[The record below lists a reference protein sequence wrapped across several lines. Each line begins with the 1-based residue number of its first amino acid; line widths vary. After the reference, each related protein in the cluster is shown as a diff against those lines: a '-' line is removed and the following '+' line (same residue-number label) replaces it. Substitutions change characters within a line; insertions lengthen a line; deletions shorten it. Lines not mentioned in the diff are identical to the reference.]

1 MLLAREPNRFRQIA
15 EKIDY
20 RRAAELK
27 GAGLHQTT
35 DGRHISQVDMYLE
48 ARQKACPHGLIQTLK
63 IEK

>member
-1 MLLAREPNRFRQIA
+1 MLLTGETNRFRDIA
-15 EKIDY
+15 EEVDY

-27 GAGLHQTT
+27 GAGLHQAT

-48 ARQKACPHGLIQTLK
+48 AGQKACPHGLIQTLK